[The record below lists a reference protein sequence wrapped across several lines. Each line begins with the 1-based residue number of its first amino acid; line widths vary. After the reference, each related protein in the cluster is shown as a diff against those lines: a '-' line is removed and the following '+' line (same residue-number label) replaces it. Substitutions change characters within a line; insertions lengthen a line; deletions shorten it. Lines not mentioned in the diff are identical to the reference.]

1 MEEFQCRDCYT
12 FVSWQTA
19 KSGKKYLAQRKDWF
33 GSEYSAQR
41 TYWPAHR
48 CTPVPER
55 QAEYAAEQA
64 AKAAAREARLA
75 AKAER
80 EARSQALMEAGV
92 TVPTGR
98 TTVTGVVVSIKAEE
112 TFYTYSGEVTLKM
125 LVESDEG
132 YRVWGTVP
140 RSLEGGSEYR
150 DGQYVAVRG
159 VDEGDTVTFTA
170 TLQPS
175 DNDPL
180 FGFFKRPTKARILA
194 AATSQ

>member
-1 MEEFQCRDCYT
+1 MYETDEFQCRDCYT
-12 FVSWQTA
+12 FVAWRTA
-19 KSGKKYLAQRKDWF
+19 KSGKNYLAQRKDWYGGDF
-33 GSEYSAQR
+33 GGQR

-80 EARSQALMEAGV
+80 EARSAALMEAGV

-112 TFYTYSGEVTLKM
+112 TYYTYSGEVTLKM

-140 RSLEGGSEYR
+140 RSLEGGGDYR

-159 VDEGDTVTFTA
+159 VEEGDTVTFTA

-180 FGFFKRPTKARILA
+180 FGFFKRPTKASILQ
-194 AATSQ
+194 TV